1 MSDIPPAG
9 PPAAPAAP
17 AVPPVVPIAPAIPL
31 AAPVPPIAPAAP
43 VPLVFTLSPG
53 YNNDIL
59 DFSQTQKIKGYY
71 KATSLITSNDH
82 FDGTTAMVVVF
93 LATVQDEAL

>member
-17 AVPPVVPIAPAIPL
+17 AVPPVVSIAPVIPP
-31 AAPVPPIAPAAP
+31 AASAAPIAPAAP

-59 DFSQTQKIKGYY
+59 DFSQTQNIKGYY
-71 KATSLITSNDH
+71 KATSPITSNDH
-82 FDGTTAMVVVF
+82 FDETTAMVILF